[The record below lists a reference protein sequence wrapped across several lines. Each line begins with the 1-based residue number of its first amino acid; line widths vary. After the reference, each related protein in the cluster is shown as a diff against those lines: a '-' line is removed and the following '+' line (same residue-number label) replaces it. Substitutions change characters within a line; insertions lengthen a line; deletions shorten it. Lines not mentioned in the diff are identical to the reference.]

1 MSTEELRASFLVD
14 HLFKP
19 GSIELVYV
27 DLDRT
32 VIGSATP
39 LSEPLEL
46 PCPEQLRASSFTE
59 RREIGI
65 LNIGSRGVVH
75 IDDASYPLENRD
87 ALYVGRGGRAISFT
101 STDPGSPAEFYL
113 LSYPAHATYP
123 MAGVQASDVTPQT
136 IGSPA
141 TANHR
146 SIYRLIHAEG
156 ISSCQLVLGF
166 TTLHE
171 GSVWN
176 TMPPHTHM
184 RRSEVYL
191 YFDLPPDQRVVHLM
205 GPPHQTRHL
214 LVANK
219 QVAISPL
226 WSIHAGVGTASYSF
240 CWGMGGENQVYS
252 DMDAVNIA
260 DLR

>member
-1 MSTEELRASFLVD
+1 MRTLQLADEVRYAGMSTEELRASFLVD

-113 LSYPAHATYP
+113 LSYPPTPPIRWRECKPATSRRKSS
-123 MAGVQASDVTPQT
+123 GVQPRRT
-136 IGSPA
+136 IG
-141 TANHR
+141 R
-146 SIYRLIHAEG
+146 
-156 ISSCQLVLGF
+156 F
-166 TTLHE
+166 TGLSTPK
-171 GSVWN
+171 GS
-176 TMPPHTHM
+176 
-184 RRSEVYL
+184 
-191 YFDLPPDQRVVHLM
+191 
-205 GPPHQTRHL
+205 
-214 LVANK
+214 
-219 QVAISPL
+219 QVASLHWVSRPFTRAASGIRCRLTLTCADPKSTFT
-226 WSIHAGVGTASYSF
+226 SIFHPINVSS
-240 CWGMGGENQVYS
+240 
-252 DMDAVNIA
+252 I
-260 DLR
+260 